1 MDGGRGIDRGHQT
14 LMDGIYRRQRLI
26 YDATRKYFLFGRDHL
41 IARLDPPE
49 GGHILEMAC
58 GTGRNLFNI
67 GKRYPGTYLYGFDIS
82 SEMLITARQSMEKRG
97 LSDRTTLAE
106 GDACAVDA
114 MGMFGREEF
123 DRVVLS
129 YSVSMIPDWQTALS
143 EAVRLLA
150 PGGSLHVVDFGGQDR
165 LPGAFRGILRAWLA
179 KFHVSPRLD
188 LEETMARIAEDAGA
202 TLTFESLR
210 GDYARYGVIRR

>member
-1 MDGGRGIDRGHQT
+1 MDGGHGIDRGHQT

-97 LSDRTTLAE
+97 PIRPH
-106 GDACAVDA
+106 DACRGGCLCRGCDGHVRA
-114 MGMFGREEF
+114 GRV
-123 DRVVLS
+123 RPGCPS
-129 YSVSMIPDWQTALS
+129 PTVS
-143 EAVRLLA
+143 R
-150 PGGSLHVVDFGGQDR
+150 
-165 LPGAFRGILRAWLA
+165 
-179 KFHVSPRLD
+179 
-188 LEETMARIAEDAGA
+188 
-202 TLTFESLR
+202 
-210 GDYARYGVIRR
+210 

>member
-1 MDGGRGIDRGHQT
+1 
-14 LMDGIYRRQRLI
+14 
-26 YDATRKYFLFGRDHL
+26 
-41 IARLDPPE
+41 
-49 GGHILEMAC
+49 
-58 GTGRNLFNI
+58 
-67 GKRYPGTYLYGFDIS
+67 
-82 SEMLITARQSMEKRG
+82 
-97 LSDRTTLAE
+97 
-106 GDACAVDA
+106 
-114 MGMFGREEF
+114 
-123 DRVVLS
+123 
-129 YSVSMIPDWQTALS
+129 MIPDWQTALS